1 MNRKK
6 KNHMDIPIDQI
17 DFDNLPSDEELEAM
31 GDLKPIDATTEEICG
46 EVLFPEDNKIR
57 KTKKDVVK

>member
-1 MNRKK
+1 MNRKRK
-6 KNHMDIPIDQI
+6 HTDIPIDQI
-17 DFDNLPSDEELEAM
+17 NFDNLPSDDELEAM
-31 GDLKPIDATTEEICG
+31 GDLKPVNATTEEICG

>member
-1 MNRKK
+1 MNRKRK
-6 KNHMDIPIDQI
+6 HTDILIDQI
-17 DFDNLPSDEELEAM
+17 NFDNLPSDEELEAM
-31 GDLKPIDATTEEICG
+31 GDLKPINATTEEICG